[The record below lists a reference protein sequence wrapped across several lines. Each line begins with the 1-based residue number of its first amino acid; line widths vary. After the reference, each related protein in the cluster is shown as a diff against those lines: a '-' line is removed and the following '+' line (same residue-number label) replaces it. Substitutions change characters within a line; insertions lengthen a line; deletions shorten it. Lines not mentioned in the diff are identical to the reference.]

1 MESYSIMD
9 SLPEKEYDSITQ
21 LASYICGTPIS
32 LVTLLDENRQWF
44 KSSVGVGVA
53 ETPRDVSF
61 CQYTIMGED
70 IYEVPN
76 ALENEIFVNNPLVTG
91 NPNIRFYAGVPLQ
104 DTNGFNLGSLCVI
117 DTKPRTLSAEQK
129 NALKLLANQVVLLL
143 NLRKKNTDLV
153 NTQLEFENFIELSK
167 ELVCIANLDGTFHKV
182 NPSFTT
188 VLGYSKEELVGK
200 PFLGFIHP
208 EDLDKSSKE
217 VEKLAQGNKTISFEN
232 RWRCKNGSYVLLSWN
247 VSPDPES
254 GNLYATARD
263 ITFER
268 SQQELVQETSTEL
281 SAILDASELSI
292 IATDLEGTI
301 KQFNRG
307 AEGALGYKA
316 EELVGKSS
324 AGIFHMVNEVVQH
337 SQELTEELGEIVEPG
352 FDVFCIKTRKSGRTD
367 MNEWTYVRKDGSTF
381 PVRLSATAIKNA
393 GGEITGYLGV
403 ARDISK
409 VKQAE
414 LNLINSNILLDESQR
429 IAKIGSWKYDLITND
444 VVWSKGHYTIFEL
457 DELPEKELNAA
468 YRSCIHPEDLVAL
481 DVLAEYTIKTG
492 KNFKITYRIVLPDG
506 RIKQILEI
514 GQPYKNRNGE
524 VIGMQGTVQDVTNE
538 KAIEQDL
545 RNANKLLDESQRIA
559 KIGSWKHDLI
569 TNNRIWSKGHFSIFE
584 LDELP
589 ANEIEK
595 AYRSRIHRDDLVAL
609 DVLIEYAVKVGRDF
623 RISYRIIL
631 PDGRIKQIIEIG
643 QPYKNE
649 NGKVI
654 GIQGTIQDVTN
665 ETIIEQNLRNA
676 NELLDESQRIAKIGS
691 WKHDLITNDSIWS
704 KGHYE
709 IFELEEL
716 PSDELYNIA
725 RSRIHPN
732 DLSILDEADKIVME
746 TGSNFEISYRLLFPD
761 NRVKHVKEIGQPYK
775 NEKGDIVAMQGSI
788 QDVTKEKDAELD
800 LLKSKKLLDESQ
812 SIAKIGSFKF
822 DLITNDLTWSKGHY
836 QIFELE
842 ELPSELLFQAYK
854 NRVHPDD
861 LPALDTILENTVK
874 TGEDL
879 LYNHRLL
886 MPDGSLK
893 YVVGIGKAYQNE
905 NGDIIGV
912 QGTVQDITEK
922 TLAEQ
927 IIIEKAKEINDV
939 RSALDESAIVTITD
953 EKGTI
958 ISVNDQFCSI
968 SQYSKEELIGRFHY
982 MDNPNYKMS
991 KFIQNIWDTIS
1002 NGDIWKG
1009 EIMNIAR
1016 DRSVFW
1022 VHSTIVPFLDKEG
1035 KPYQYIAISSDITEQ
1050 KRAQK
1055 SLNNALTNLE
1065 KTNKELDQFAYIV
1078 SHDLKAPLRAINNL
1092 SEWIM
1097 EDMPEMPAD
1106 VNSNFELLRGRV
1118 MRMENLINGVLDY
1131 SRVGKMLIE
1140 SQLTDLKRMLYQIV
1154 ETIVPVEGYTVYI
1167 ADTIPEIKIPRILF
1181 EQIFTN
1187 LISNAIKYNDKPIG
1201 KIECLY
1207 ESLPNFH
1214 QFTIKDNGPGI
1225 AEEYHEK
1232 VFKVFQTIEAR
1243 DKKEST
1249 GVGLSI
1255 VQKIIEEQGGTIRI
1269 ESIAGEGA
1277 SFIFTIPK

>member
-1 MESYSIMD
+1 MKKPLVSLNESERLKALESYSIMD

-32 LVTLLDENRQWF
+32 LITLLDENRQWF
-44 KSSVGVGVA
+44 KSTVGIEIT
-53 ETPRDVSF
+53 ETSREISF
-61 CQYTIMGED
+61 CQHTIIGEG
-70 IYEVPN
+70 IYEVNN
-76 ALENEIFVNNPLVTG
+76 ALENKIFSDNPLVTG
-91 NPNIRFYAGVPLQ
+91 NPDIRFYAGASLR
-104 DTNGFNLGSLCVI
+104 DKSGFNLGSLCVI
-117 DTKPRTLSAEQK
+117 DTKPRILSNEQK
-129 NALKLLANQVVLLL
+129 NALQLLADQVVSLLE
-143 NLRKKNTDLV
+143 LRKKNADL
-153 NTQLEFENFIELSK
+153 NTTQLEFNNFIELSK
-167 ELVCIANLDGTFHKV
+167 ELVCIANLDGTFRKV
-182 NPSFTT
+182 NPSFTI
-188 VLGYSKEELVGK
+188 VLGYSKEELKGR
-200 PFLGFIHP
+200 PFVDFIHP
-208 EDLDKSSKE
+208 EDLDKTYKE
-217 VEKLAQGNKTISFEN
+217 LEKLALGHKTISFEN
-232 RWRCKNGSYVLLSWN
+232 RYRCKNGAYSLLSWN
-247 VSPDPES
+247 SSPDPTS
-254 GNLYATARD
+254 GNLYCIARD

-268 SQQELVQETSTEL
+268 SQQELVQETSNEL

-292 IATDLEGTI
+292 IATDREGTI

-337 SQELTEELGEIVEPG
+337 SQELTEELGEIVEPA

-367 MNEWTYVRKDGSTF
+367 NNEWTYVRKDGSTF
-381 PVRLSATAIKNA
+381 PVRLSVTAIKNA

-429 IAKIGSWKYDLITND
+429 IAKIGSWKFDVITND
-444 VVWSKGHYTIFEL
+444 LIWSKGHYTIFEF
-457 DELPEKELNAA
+457 DELPENKLKDA
-468 YRSCIHPEDLVAL
+468 YRSRIHPEDLVAL
-481 DVLAEYTIKTG
+481 AVLAEYTIKTG
-492 KNFKITYRIVLPDG
+492 EDFK
-506 RIKQILEI
+506 
-514 GQPYKNRNGE
+514 
-524 VIGMQGTVQDVTNE
+524 
-538 KAIEQDL
+538 
-545 RNANKLLDESQRIA
+545 
-559 KIGSWKHDLI
+559 
-569 TNNRIWSKGHFSIFE
+569 
-584 LDELP
+584 
-589 ANEIEK
+589 
-595 AYRSRIHRDDLVAL
+595 
-609 DVLIEYAVKVGRDF
+609 
-623 RISYRIIL
+623 ISYRIIL

-643 QPYKNE
+643 QPYKNK
-649 NGKVI
+649 NGEVI
-654 GIQGTIQDVTN
+654 GMQGTVQDVTN
-665 ETIIEQNLRNA
+665 EKATEQNLRDA
-676 NELLDESQRIAKIGS
+676 NLLLDESQRIAKIGS
-691 WKHDLITNDSIWS
+691 WKFDLVTSDLIWS
-704 KGHYE
+704 KGHYQ
-709 IFELEEL
+709 IFELEDMPADQL
-716 PSDELYNIA
+716 NAVA
-725 RSRIHPN
+725 RSRIHP
-732 DLSILDEADKIVME
+732 DDISILDESDKIMME
-746 TGSNFEISYRLLFPD
+746 TGNDFKINYRVLFPD
-761 NRVKHVKEIGQPYK
+761 DRIKQIIEIGQPYK
-775 NEKGDIVAMQGSI
+775 NEKGDIIGMQGTI
-788 QDVTKEKDAELD
+788 QDVTKEKEAELN
-800 LLKSKKLLDESQ
+800 LIKSKELLDESQ
-812 SIAKIGSFKF
+812 RIAKIGSFKF

-842 ELPSELLFQAYK
+842 ELPAELLFQAYK
-854 NRVHPDD
+854 SRVHPDD
-861 LPALDTILENTVK
+861 LPALDAILENTLK

-893 YVVGIGKAYQNE
+893 YVVGIGKVYKNE

-912 QGTVQDITEK
+912 QGTIQDITEK
-922 TLAEQ
+922 TLAEH

-968 SQYSKEELIGRFHY
+968 SKYSKVELIGRFHY
-982 MDNPNYKMS
+982 LDNPNFKMS
-991 KFIQNIWDTIS
+991 KFIRKIWNTIS
-1002 NGDIWKG
+1002 RGHIWKG
-1009 EIMNIAR
+1009 EIMNVAKDKSI
-1016 DRSVFW
+1016 FW
-1022 VHSTIVPFLDKEG
+1022 VYSTIVPFLDKEG

-1065 KTNKELDQFAYIV
+1065 KTNKELDQFAYVV

-1097 EDMPEMPAD
+1097 EDMPEMPDD
-1106 VNSNFELLRGRV
+1106 VSNNFELLRGRV

-1131 SRVGKMLIE
+1131 SRVGKMFIE
-1140 SQLTDLKRMLYQIV
+1140 SQLTDLKRMLYLIV

-1167 ADTIPEIKIPRILF
+1167 AEAIPEIKIPRILF
-1181 EQIFTN
+1181 DQIFTN

-1269 ESIAGEGA
+1269 ESVAEEGA